1 MEGKGRLLHIQADQ
15 LREKGEFVKALE
27 LLAQAIFA
35 YQQEKLLSKI
45 AECAASESLSY
56 RHLFDQTGAL
66 EYLILAKH
74 AAMAGIDIANKL
86 QDTKTQAICEYNL
99 GKVLESLG
107 EIDDAIN
114 HYKKAIDLGFSDQ
127 PAMLAEMKTR
137 LAVAEFKNGD
147 KDAMVRFE
155 AALDELRNSEEKDNY
170 SKNVWLSGAYMHMAE
185 ALLLTDN
192 AKARA
197 LLSTAEK
204 IIDSDLRLK
213 LRGKQLEKLKEKLV

>member
-27 LLAQAIFA
+27 LLSQAIYA

-45 AECAASESLSY
+45 AECAASQSLSY

-74 AAMAGIDIANKL
+74 AAMAGIDIAKKL
-86 QDTKTQAICEYNL
+86 QDTKAQAICEYNT
-99 GKVLESLG
+99 GKVSESLG
-107 EIDDAIN
+107 EIDDAIS
-114 HYKKAIDLGFSDQ
+114 HYKKAIDLGLSDQ
-127 PAMLAEMKTR
+127 SAMLSEMKTR
-137 LAVAEFKNGD
+137 LAVAEYKNGD
-147 KDAMVRFE
+147 KAAMQRFE
-155 AALDELRNSEEKDNY
+155 DALAELKKAEEKDNY

-185 ALLLTDN
+185 ALLPTDN
-192 AKARA
+192 AKAGV
-197 LLSTAEK
+197 LISEAEK

-213 LRGKQLEKLKEKLV
+213 LRGKQLEKLKAKLV